1 MGTGMTEDLAIST
14 LAGDYGTPA
23 AAYSVRKVRTAY
35 SGALMDVRR
44 SFDNVTSSI
53 GYVDSGD
60 LDTGS
65 LLDWTIPGRNDLP
78 GEYEGLAAAYSLR
91 KVSASYD
98 GYAIRV
104 RRDLNNTDSS
114 YWI

>member
-44 SFDNVTSSI
+44 SIDNVTQSI
-53 GYVDSGD
+53 G
-60 LDTGS
+60 LC
-65 LLDWTIPGRNDLP
+65 
-78 GEYEGLAAAYSLR
+78 
-91 KVSASYD
+91 
-98 GYAIRV
+98 
-104 RRDLNNTDSS
+104 
-114 YWI
+114 

>member
-1 MGTGMTEDLAIST
+1 MLEDQLIT
-14 LAGDYGTPA
+14 LPN
-23 AAYSVRKVRTAY
+23 
-35 SGALMDVRR
+35 LL
-44 SFDNVTSSI
+44 

-91 KVSASYD
+91 KVSASYC
-98 GYAIRV
+98 Y
-104 RRDLNNTDSS
+104 
-114 YWI
+114 